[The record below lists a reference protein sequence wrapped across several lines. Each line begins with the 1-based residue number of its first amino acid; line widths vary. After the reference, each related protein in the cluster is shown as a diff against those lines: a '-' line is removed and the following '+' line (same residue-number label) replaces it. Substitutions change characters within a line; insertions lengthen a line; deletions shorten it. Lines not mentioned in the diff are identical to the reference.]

1 MRVGTKSAE
10 QDTEMARPNRIKLDG
25 EGYYHV
31 IDRIAHREFLLRDE
45 RIKKRLLD
53 LMRRAAEFSGVDVCT
68 YVFMDNH
75 LHLCVHV
82 PEAGEIDE
90 QTVVERVGTLY
101 GEHRAAALRTELER
115 LRAAGMEADAVRM
128 LDRLRARMGDLS
140 EFMKTFKQR
149 VTQWYN
155 RELGHEGTLW
165 CGRFKSVLLEKD
177 DAVRAVVNYIHCNP
191 VRAKM
196 VESAED
202 YRWSGLGAAARG
214 DARAIRGLSVIGM
227 VIGLKGLSPAR
238 GADVLARDPRLV
250 NGLVV
255 GGIGFVREMTGR
267 LCAKF
272 RGAPTLRKVCAFGDA
287 SLYASHGGR
296 SAPRRVA

>member
-1 MRVGTKSAE
+1 
-10 QDTEMARPNRIKLDG
+10 MARPNRVKLSG

-53 LMRRAAEFSGVDVCT
+53 LMRSAAEFSGVDVCT

-82 PEAGEIDE
+82 PKTEEIDE
-90 QTVVERVGTLY
+90 RTVVERVGALY
-101 GEHRAAALRTELER
+101 GESRTAALRAELER
-115 LRAAGMEADAVRM
+115 LRAAGRENEAVQM

-149 VTQWYN
+149 VTQWFN

-177 DAVRAVVNYIHCNP
+177 DAVRAVANYIHCNP

-196 VESAED
+196 VESAEN
-202 YRWSGLGAAARG
+202 YRWSGLGAAVRG

-227 VIGLKGLSPAR
+227 AVATCQRKDPIGR
-238 GADVLARDPRLV
+238 EPRLV
-250 NGLVV
+250 SGLVI

-267 LCAKF
+267 LRAKF
-272 RGAPTLRKVCAFGDA
+272 RGSPTLRKVGAFGNA

-296 SAPRRVA
+296 STPRRVA

>member
-1 MRVGTKSAE
+1 
-10 QDTEMARPNRIKLDG
+10 MARPNRVKSDG

-68 YVFMDNH
+68 YVLMDNH

-82 PEAGEIDE
+82 PEPAEVDE
-90 QTVVERVGTLY
+90 GTVVERVGTLC
-101 GEHRAAALRTELER
+101 GEARAAELRSELER
-115 LRAAGMEADAVRM
+115 LRAEGREDEAIRV

-165 CGRFKSVLLEKD
+165 CGRFKSVLLD
-177 DAVRAVVNYIHCNP
+177 RNGAVYVVANYIHCNP
-191 VRAKM
+191 VRARM
-196 VESAED
+196 VDSAD
-202 YRWSGLGAAARG
+202 NYRWSGLGAAVHG
-214 DARAIRGLSVIGM
+214 DKRAIRGLSSIGM
-227 VIGLKGLSPAR
+227 DVSRCQGPDVPAR
-238 GADVLARDPRLV
+238 DSRLV
-250 NGLVV
+250 NGLIF
-255 GGIGFVREMTGR
+255 GGIGFVSEMAAR
-267 LCAKF
+267 LGAKF
-272 RGAPTLRKVCAFGDA
+272 RGSPTLRKVGRFGKD
-287 SLYASHGGR
+287 SLYSSHGGR
-296 SAPRRVA
+296 SVPRRVA

>member
-1 MRVGTKSAE
+1 
-10 QDTEMARPNRIKLDG
+10 MARPNRIKLDG

-31 IDRIAHREFLLRDE
+31 IDRIAHREFLLKDE
-45 RIKKRLLD
+45 RVKKTLLD

-90 QTVVERVGTLY
+90 QIVVERVGTLY
-101 GEHRAAALRTELER
+101 GESRAAALRAELER
-115 LRAAGMEADAVRM
+115 LRAAGREIDAVRI

-165 CGRFKSVLLEKD
+165 GGRFKSVLLEKD
-177 DAVRAVVNYIHCNP
+177 DAVRAVANYIHCNP

-214 DARAIRGLSVIGM
+214 DAPAIRGLSVIGM
-227 VIGLKGLSPAR
+227 AVDTCQRKNVFG
-238 GADVLARDPRLV
+238 RDPRLV

-267 LCAKF
+267 LRAEFC
-272 RGAPTLRKVCAFGDA
+272 GSPTLRKIGAFGNA

-296 SAPRRVA
+296 SAPRRAA

>member
-1 MRVGTKSAE
+1 M
-10 QDTEMARPNRIKLDG
+10 
-25 EGYYHV
+25 

-68 YVFMDNH
+68 YVLMDNH

-82 PEAGEIDE
+82 PEPAEVDE
-90 QTVVERVGTLY
+90 GTVVERVGTLC
-101 GEHRAAALRTELER
+101 GEARAAELRSELER
-115 LRAAGMEADAVRM
+115 LRAEGREDEAIRV

-165 CGRFKSVLLEKD
+165 CGRFKSVLLD
-177 DAVRAVVNYIHCNP
+177 NGDAVRAVANYIHLNP
-191 VRAKM
+191 VRARM
-196 VESAED
+196 IEAAD
-202 YRWSGLGAAARG
+202 GYRWSGLGAAVRG
-214 DARAIRGLSVIGM
+214 DRRAIRGLSAIGM
-227 VIGLKGLSPAR
+227 EGLSPSR
-238 GADVLARDPRLV
+238 GADMLARDPRLV
-250 NGLVV
+250 NGLIV
-255 GGIGFVREMTGR
+255 GGIGFVREMAGR
-267 LCAKF
+267 LSAKF
-272 RGAPTLRKVCAFGDA
+272 RGSPTLRKIGM
-287 SLYASHGGR
+287 SLYASHGSR

>member
-1 MRVGTKSAE
+1 MRVDTKSAE

-53 LMRRAAEFSGVDVCT
+53 LVRRAAEFSGVDVCT
-68 YVFMDNH
+68 YVLMDNH

-90 QTVVERVGTLY
+90 RTVVERVGTLY
-101 GEHRAAALRTELER
+101 GEPRAAALRAELER

-177 DAVRAVVNYIHCNP
+177 GAVRAVANYIHCNP

-227 VIGLKGLSPAR
+227 VIGMKGQSPAR
-238 GADVLARDPRLV
+238 GTDVLARDPRLV
-250 NGLVV
+250 NGLIV
-255 GGIGFVREMTGR
+255 GGIGFVREMAGR
-267 LCAKF
+267 LSAKF
-272 RGAPTLRKVCAFGDA
+272 RGSPTLRKIGM
-287 SLYASHGGR
+287 SLYASHGSR

>member
-1 MRVGTKSAE
+1 MRVGTKPAE

-82 PEAGEIDE
+82 PEAGDIDE
-90 QTVVERVGTLY
+90 RTVVERVGTLY
-101 GEHRAAALRTELER
+101 GEPRAAALRAELER
-115 LRAAGMEADAVRM
+115 LRAAGMEADAVRI

-165 CGRFKSVLLEKD
+165 SGRFKSVLLEKD
-177 DAVRAVVNYIHCNP
+177 DAIRAVANYIHCNP
-191 VRAKM
+191 VRAKL

-227 VIGLKGLSPAR
+227 AVAACQRKDLLGR
-238 GADVLARDPRLV
+238 EPRIV

-267 LCAKF
+267 LRVKF
-272 RGAPTLRKVCAFGDA
+272 RGSPTLRKIGAFGNA
-287 SLYASHGGR
+287 SFYASHGGR
-296 SAPRRVA
+296 SAPRQVA

>member
-1 MRVGTKSAE
+1 
-10 QDTEMARPNRIKLDG
+10 MARPNRVKSDG

-68 YVFMDNH
+68 YVLMDNH

-82 PEAGEIDE
+82 PEPAEVDE
-90 QTVVERVGTLY
+90 GTVVERVGTLC
-101 GEHRAAALRTELER
+101 GEARAAELRSELER
-115 LRAAGMEADAVRM
+115 LRAEGREDEAIRV

-165 CGRFKSVLLEKD
+165 CGRFKSALLD
-177 DAVRAVVNYIHCNP
+177 NGDAVRAVANYIHLNP
-191 VRAKM
+191 VRARM
-196 VESAED
+196 VEAAD
-202 YRWSGLGAAARG
+202 GYRWSGLGAAVRG
-214 DARAIRGLSVIGM
+214 DRRAIRGLSAIGM
-227 VIGLKGLSPAR
+227 EGLSPSR
-238 GADVLARDPRLV
+238 GADMLARDPRLV
-250 NGLVV
+250 NGLIV
-255 GGIGFVREMTGR
+255 GGIGFVREMAGR
-267 LCAKF
+267 LSAKF
-272 RGAPTLRKVCAFGDA
+272 RGSPTLRKIGM
-287 SLYASHGGR
+287 SLYASHGSR

>member
-1 MRVGTKSAE
+1 MRVGKKSSE

-31 IDRIAHREFLLRDE
+31 IDRIAHREFLLKDE
-45 RIKKRLLD
+45 RVKKTLLD
-53 LMRRAAEFSGVDVCT
+53 LMWRAAEFSGVDVCT

-101 GEHRAAALRTELER
+101 GEPRAAALRAELER
-115 LRAAGMEADAVRM
+115 LRAAGREIDAVRI

-165 CGRFKSVLLEKD
+165 GGRFKSVLLEKD
-177 DAVRAVVNYIHCNP
+177 DAVRAVANYIHCNP

-214 DARAIRGLSVIGM
+214 DALAIRGLSVIG
-227 VIGLKGLSPAR
+227 
-238 GADVLARDPRLV
+238 LAVDTCQRKDLFGRDSRLV

-255 GGIGFVREMTGR
+255 GGIVFVREMTGR
-267 LCAKF
+267 LRAKF
-272 RGAPTLRKVCAFGDA
+272 CGSPTLRKIGAFGNA

-296 SAPRRVA
+296 SAPRRAA

>member
-1 MRVGTKSAE
+1 
-10 QDTEMARPNRIKLDG
+10 MARPNRIKLDG
-25 EGYYHV
+25 EGFYHV

-45 RIKKRLLD
+45 RIKKMLLD
-53 LMRRAAEFSGVDVCT
+53 LMRMAAEFSGVDVCT
-68 YVFMDNH
+68 YVLMDNH

-90 QTVVERVGTLY
+90 RTVVERVGTLY
-101 GEHRAAALRTELER
+101 GEPHAAALRAELER

-177 DAVRAVVNYIHCNP
+177 DAIRAVANYIHCNP

-214 DARAIRGLSVIGM
+214 DARAVRGLSVIGM
-227 VIGLKGLSPAR
+227 AVAACQRKDLLG
-238 GADVLARDPRLV
+238 RDPRLV

-267 LCAKF
+267 LRAKF
-272 RGAPTLRKVCAFGDA
+272 RGSPTLRKIGAFGNA
-287 SLYASHGGR
+287 SFYASHGGR
-296 SAPRRVA
+296 SAPRHVA

>member
-10 QDTEMARPNRIKLDG
+10 QDTKMARPNRIKLDG

-45 RIKKRLLD
+45 RIKMRLLD

-82 PEAGEIDE
+82 PEAGEMDE

-101 GEHRAAALRTELER
+101 GEPRAAALRAELER
-115 LRAAGMEADAVRM
+115 LRVAGMEADAVRM

-177 DAVRAVVNYIHCNP
+177 DAVRAVANYIHCNP

-196 VESAED
+196 VESAEA

-214 DARAIRGLSVIGM
+214 DAHAIRGLSVIGM
-227 VIGLKGLSPAR
+227 AVATCQLKDILG
-238 GADVLARDPRLV
+238 RDPRLA

-255 GGIGFVREMTGR
+255 GGIGFVRDMTGR
-267 LCAKF
+267 LRAKF
-272 RGAPTLRKVCAFGDA
+272 RGSPTLRKVGAFGKA

-296 SAPRRVA
+296 SAQRRVA

>member
-1 MRVGTKSAE
+1 
-10 QDTEMARPNRIKLDG
+10 MARPNRIKLDG

-68 YVFMDNH
+68 YVLMDNH

-82 PEAGEIDE
+82 PEPAEVDE
-90 QTVVERVGTLY
+90 GTVVERVGTLC
-101 GEHRAAALRTELER
+101 GEARAAELRSELER
-115 LRAAGMEADAVRM
+115 LRAEGREDEAIRV

-165 CGRFKSVLLEKD
+165 CGRFKSVLLD
-177 DAVRAVVNYIHCNP
+177 NGDAVRAVANYIHLNP
-191 VRAKM
+191 VRARM
-196 VESAED
+196 VEAAD
-202 YRWSGLGAAARG
+202 GYRWSGLGAAVRG
-214 DARAIRGLSVIGM
+214 DRRAIRGLSAIGM
-227 VIGLKGLSPAR
+227 EGLSPSR
-238 GADVLARDPRLV
+238 GADMLARDPRLV
-250 NGLVV
+250 NGLIV
-255 GGIGFVREMTGR
+255 GGIGFVREMAGR
-267 LCAKF
+267 LSAKF
-272 RGAPTLRKVCAFGDA
+272 RGSPTLRKIGVN
-287 SLYASHGGR
+287 LYASHGSR

>member
-1 MRVGTKSAE
+1 MDTK
-10 QDTEMARPNRIKLDG
+10 MARPNRVKSEG

-31 IDRIAHREFLLRDE
+31 IDRIAHREFLLKDE
-45 RIKKRLLD
+45 RIKGRLVD
-53 LMRRAAEFSGVDVCT
+53 LMRRAAAFSGVDVCT
-68 YVFMDNH
+68 YAVMDNH

-82 PEAGEIDE
+82 PEPAEVGER
-90 QTVVERVGTLY
+90 TVVERVGALY
-101 GEHRAAALRTELER
+101 GESQASALRRQLER
-115 LRAAGMEADAVRM
+115 LRAEGREDEAVRT

-140 EFMKTFKQR
+140 EFVKTFKQR

-177 DAVRAVVNYIHCNP
+177 DAVRAVANYIHYNP

-196 VESAED
+196 VDSAED

-214 DARAIRGLSVIGM
+214 DASAIRGLSVIGM
-227 VIGLKGLSPAR
+227 SVAGCQGVEVR
-238 GADVLARDPRLV
+238 ARDPRLV
-250 NGLVV
+250 NGLIV
-255 GGIGFVREMTGR
+255 GGIGFVREMAGR
-267 LCAKF
+267 LGAKF
-272 RGAPTLRKVCAFGDA
+272 RGTPTLRKIGLG

-296 SAPRRVA
+296 SAQRRVA

>member
-1 MRVGTKSAE
+1 LRVGTKPAE

-31 IDRIAHREFLLRDE
+31 IDRIAHREFLLKDE
-45 RIKKRLLD
+45 QIKKRLLD

-90 QTVVERVGTLY
+90 RIVVERVGTLY
-101 GEHRAAALRTELER
+101 GESRAAALRAELER
-115 LRAAGMEADAVRM
+115 LRAAGMETDAVRM

-177 DAVRAVVNYIHCNP
+177 DAVRAVANYIHCNP

-196 VESAED
+196 VESAEA

-214 DARAIRGLSVIGM
+214 DAHAIRGLSVIGM
-227 VIGLKGLSPAR
+227 VVATCQLKDILGR
-238 GADVLARDPRLV
+238 EPRIV

-255 GGIGFVREMTGR
+255 GGIGFVRDMTGR
-267 LCAKF
+267 LRAKF
-272 RGAPTLRKVCAFGDA
+272 RGSPTLRKIGAFGKA

-296 SAPRRVA
+296 SAQRRVA

>member
-1 MRVGTKSAE
+1 MRVGTKPAE

-45 RIKKRLLD
+45 RIKKGLLD

-101 GEHRAAALRTELER
+101 GEPRAAALRAELER

-177 DAVRAVVNYIHCNP
+177 DAVRAVANYIHCNP

-227 VIGLKGLSPAR
+227 VIGMKGLSPAR

-250 NGLVV
+250 NGLIV
-255 GGIGFVREMTGR
+255 GGIGFVREMAGR
-267 LCAKF
+267 LSAKF
-272 RGAPTLRKVCAFGDA
+272 RGSPTLRIVGRFGKD

-296 SAPRRVA
+296 SASRRVA

>member
-1 MRVGTKSAE
+1 
-10 QDTEMARPNRIKLDG
+10 MARPNRVKLTG

-31 IDRIAHREFLLRDE
+31 IDRVAHREFLLKDGRVKE
-45 RIKKRLLD
+45 RLLY

-68 YVFMDNH
+68 YVLMDNH

-90 QTVVERVGTLY
+90 PTVVERVGALY
-101 GEHRAAALRTELER
+101 GEPRAAALRAELER
-115 LRAAGMEADAVRM
+115 LRAEGREEEAARV

-165 CGRFKSVLLEKD
+165 CGRFKSVLLERD
-177 DAVRAVVNYIHCNP
+177 DAVRAVASYIHCNP

-196 VESAED
+196 VDSAES
-202 YRWSGLGAAARG
+202 YRWSGLGAAAMG
-214 DARAIRGLSVIGM
+214 DERAIRGLSAIGM
-227 VIGLKGLSPAR
+227 AVDTCRRANAP
-238 GADVLARDPRLV
+238 DRDLRLV

-255 GGIGFVREMTGR
+255 GGIGFVREMTGLLR
-267 LCAKF
+267 AKF
-272 RGAPTLRKVCAFGDA
+272 RGSPTLRKVGTSGSA

-296 SAPRRVA
+296 STPRQVA

>member
-53 LMRRAAEFSGVDVCT
+53 LVRRAAEFSGVDVCT
-68 YVFMDNH
+68 YVIMDNH

-90 QTVVERVGTLY
+90 RTVVERVGTLY
-101 GEHRAAALRTELER
+101 GEPRATALRAELER

-177 DAVRAVVNYIHCNP
+177 GAVRAVTNYIHCNP

-202 YRWSGLGAAARG
+202 YRWSGLGAATRG
-214 DARAIRGLSVIGM
+214 DAHAIRGLSVIGM
-227 VIGLKGLSPAR
+227 AIGMKGLSPAR

-272 RGAPTLRKVCAFGDA
+272 RGSPTLRKIGAFGDA

-296 SAPRRVA
+296 SAQRRVA

>member
-68 YVFMDNH
+68 YVLMDNH

-90 QTVVERVGTLY
+90 RTVVERVGTLY
-101 GEHRAAALRTELER
+101 GEPRAAALRAELER

-165 CGRFKSVLLEKD
+165 SGRFKSVLLDKD
-177 DAVRAVVNYIHCNP
+177 YAVRVVANYIHANP
-191 VRAKM
+191 VRARM
-196 VESAED
+196 VEAAD
-202 YRWSGLGAAARG
+202 GYRWSGLGAAVLG
-214 DARAIRGLSVIGM
+214 DKRAIRGLSVIGM
-227 VIGLKGLSPAR
+227 KGLSPEVSTK
-238 GADVLARDPRLV
+238 GGSVILARDPRLV
-250 NGLVV
+250 NGLIV
-255 GGIGFVREMTGR
+255 GGVGFVLEMAGR
-267 LCAKF
+267 LRAKF
-272 RGAPTLRKVCAFGDA
+272 RGSPTLRKIGT

-296 SAPRRVA
+296 SAPKRVA